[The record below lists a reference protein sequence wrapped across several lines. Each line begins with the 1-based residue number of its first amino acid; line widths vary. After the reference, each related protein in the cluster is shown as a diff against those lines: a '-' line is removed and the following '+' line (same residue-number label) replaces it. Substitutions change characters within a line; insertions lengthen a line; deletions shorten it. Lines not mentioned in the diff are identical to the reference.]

1 MVREKDGG
9 RIALSTDARWRMASA
24 ISAAVEGISGFG
36 FGGGGGGFFLGL
48 GACEGA
54 RLSTGI
60 PIKFLGDVN
69 TDVGG
74 AGGRENVEPGGGG
87 FGLSSGKGAEK
98 RFNARSMAESFFG
111 FSGFSAIGDI
121 GRDAEDSSAEFVSVF
136 VGDRGAGGDGGGG
149 IGSRGGG
156 QAGGGNLPSSVGL
169 VNAVV
174 WEGKPA
180 DLSSSILVTTGS
192 ASSYRANPWWRMQPS
207 SRSSLFW
214 KISCFDSR

>member
-1 MVREKDGG
+1 VSTGVGARESSWIVSPVVVREKDGG
-9 RIALSTDARWRMASA
+9 RIALSTDARWCMASA

-156 QAGGGNLPSSVGL
+156 QA
-169 VNAVV
+169 
-174 WEGKPA
+174 
-180 DLSSSILVTTGS
+180 
-192 ASSYRANPWWRMQPS
+192 
-207 SRSSLFW
+207 
-214 KISCFDSR
+214 

>member
-87 FGLSSGKGAEK
+87 RRPMCGVPEDDGLQLKPPGNI
-98 RFNARSMAESFFG
+98 F
-111 FSGFSAIGDI
+111 IDI
-121 GRDAEDSSAEFVSVF
+121 GSPPGPFPPHGE
-136 VGDRGAGGDGGGG
+136 
-149 IGSRGGG
+149 
-156 QAGGGNLPSSVGL
+156 LM
-169 VNAVV
+169 AVV
-174 WEGKPA
+174 DEA
-180 DLSSSILVTTGS
+180 
-192 ASSYRANPWWRMQPS
+192 
-207 SRSSLFW
+207 
-214 KISCFDSR
+214 